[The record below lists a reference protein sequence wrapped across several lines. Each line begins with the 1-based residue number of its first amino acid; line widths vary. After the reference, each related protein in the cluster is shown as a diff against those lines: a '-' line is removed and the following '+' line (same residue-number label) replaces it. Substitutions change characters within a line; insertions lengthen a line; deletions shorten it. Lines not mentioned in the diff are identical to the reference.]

1 MSPDADGSLDGHA
14 LSMLE
19 LLAQEAPVDRFEE
32 PVRRAAAEG
41 APADAL
47 ARLGEARD
55 HALSVRQLFGR
66 RQQREAGLSALVDT
80 ARDLTLPYNLDAL
93 LKVITRRARLL
104 LGLDMSWVSLHD
116 SAGAL
121 SRVRAADGNASAIT
135 VGFEVPNDGGVGR
148 QARQGSAPFWTSD
161 YLRDESFEH
170 AAVIDDVVRVEGLR
184 AIVAVPLRHA
194 DSSFG
199 VLYAAD
205 RNIRHFVP
213 DEISLMS
220 SLADLAAV
228 AIERTSLLEQTRSE
242 VTELEEDTSRAW
254 GRSAAAARLHGIHS
268 DLIDLILHGGDLH
281 TLLGRAAG
289 ELGSELMV
297 RDAVGK
303 DLERTAGF
311 PAPATGQA
319 RGGSPSAPKASAA
332 RSSAARS
339 AGTEAGDGTT
349 GRGPLSVDEAALVR
363 ASLDSYARR
372 EPIRCESTADDDTEV
387 WVHAVTGGAEH
398 LGTLVVHGPGP
409 AEDDRQR
416 LMALTAQTVAV
427 LMLMQRSTVVAE
439 AHVRDDFFHELLA
452 SQLSPEQLATR
463 ARRLGVNLA
472 QPHVVVV
479 ARPEGGAQGRAVV
492 WASSYVHQLSGLKY
506 VDGEH
511 IVLLVPGDDPTAAG
525 RTVSREL
532 SVVLAHPVTAGA
544 AGPVTALGAVRST
557 YQEAQRCLDA
567 LTALGGTGGAAS
579 QRELGFLGL
588 LLSERH
594 DVGGFITSTLGP
606 VLDYDSQQATELLR
620 TLEEYFTSGNSPTRA
635 AETLH
640 VHPNTVSRRLERI
653 TYLLGSDWQEPARA
667 LEVQLALRLQRARQ
681 VLEHEGGPPS
691 RPGP

>member
-1 MSPDADGSLDGHA
+1 MSPDADDSLDGHA

-19 LLAQEAPVDRFEE
+19 LLAQEAPAERFEE
-32 PVRRAAAEG
+32 PVRRAAADG
-41 APADAL
+41 VPADAL
-47 ARLGEARD
+47 ARLNEAKD

-116 SAGAL
+116 SAGEL

-135 VGFEVPNDGGVGR
+135 VGFEVPSDGGVGR
-148 QARQGSAPFWTSD
+148 QARQGSAPFWTPD

-205 RNIRHFVP
+205 RNVRHFVP

-228 AIERTSLLEQTRSE
+228 AIERTSLLEQARSE
-242 VTELEEDTSRAW
+242 ATELAEDTSRAW
-254 GRSAAAARLHGIHS
+254 GRSAAATRLHGIHS
-268 DLIDLILHGGDLH
+268 DLIDLILQGGDLH

-289 ELGSELMV
+289 ELDAELMV

-311 PAPATGQA
+311 PEPGAGRA
-319 RGGSPSAPKASAA
+319 RGDASAA
-332 RSSAARS
+332 PEPS
-339 AGTEAGDGTT
+339 AGR
-349 GRGPLSVDEAALVR
+349 GRLPVDEATLVR
-363 ASLDSYARR
+363 ACLDSYARR
-372 EPIRCESTADDDTEV
+372 EPIRCESTADDGTEV
-387 WVHAVTGGAEH
+387 WVHAVTGGSEH
-398 LGTLVVHGPGP
+398 LGTLVVHRKGPV
-409 AEDDRQR
+409 EDDRRR

-492 WASSYVHQLSGLKY
+492 WASSYVHQRSGLKY

-511 IVLLVPGDDPTAAG
+511 IVLLVPGDDATAAG

-557 YQEAQRCLDA
+557 YEEAQRCLDA
-567 LTALGGTGGAAS
+567 LTALGSTGGAAS
-579 QRELGFLGL
+579 PRELGFLGL
-588 LLSERH
+588 LLSDRH
-594 DVGGFITSTLGP
+594 DVGGFIASTLGP

-681 VLEHEGGPPS
+681 VLEPDGGPPS